1 MDNLSIKQ
9 PLILGA
15 LLAIGLASLGWQIKA
30 GLLEYKA
37 MERSVLVK
45 GLAEQE
51 VLADTVI
58 WPIQFSDTGNDL
70 AVLIEQVQAKNE
82 AVNAFLVLH
91 GFDPKEV
98 SLGALA
104 VIDKLADQYSN
115 NQGVQ
120 YRYLVRSTITV
131 HSKEPA
137 KVNNALSK
145 ISQLAKQNI
154 AIAGQNYESRVQYS
168 FTGLNALKPQ
178 MIQTA
183 TEQAREVAEKF
194 ANDSK
199 SKLGKI
205 KSARQGQFSISDRDS
220 NTPHIKH
227 VRVVSTVEYYLS
239 D

>member
-1 MDNLSIKQ
+1 MERFSIKQ

-15 LLAIGLASLGWQIKA
+15 LLAIGLSSLGWQIKT

-37 MERSVLVK
+37 MERTVLVK

-70 AVLIEQVQAKNE
+70 AELIEQVQSKNE
-82 AVNAFLVLH
+82 AINAFLALH
-91 GFDPKEV
+91 GFDPNDV

-131 HSKEPA
+131 HSQEPE

-168 FTGLNALKPQ
+168 FTGLNDLKPQ